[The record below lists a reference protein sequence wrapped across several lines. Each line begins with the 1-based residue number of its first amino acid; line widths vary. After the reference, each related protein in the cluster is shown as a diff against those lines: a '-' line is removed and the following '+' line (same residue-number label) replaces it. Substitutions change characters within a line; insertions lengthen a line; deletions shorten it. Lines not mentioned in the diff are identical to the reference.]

1 MRSYFIENEVNKKM
15 DAVIMI
21 RCIISNIKFFAILS
35 DAHKFLLPVF
45 FSFLKN
51 IIFKIHIM
59 NESRIY
65 CQ

>member
-35 DAHKFLLPVF
+35 DVYKFLLLVF

-65 CQ
+65 C